1 MAKLDMGQ
9 DSAALLRSKA
19 LQMLARRE
27 HTRHELAV
35 KLSSRT
41 VSQPLIDTVLQTLE
55 DEQLLSDARATELY
69 IRQRVDKGYGE
80 HKVRAELFQKGVERG
95 CVDRCLADAGI
106 DWHRVA
112 RRAFEKKFSGVASGD
127 QKLLMKQQRFLAA
140 RGFSTELIS
149 KVLQSHG

>member
-1 MAKLDMGQ
+1 MGQ
-9 DSAALLRSKA
+9 DNAALLRSKA

-27 HTRHELAV
+27 HTRHEMAV

-41 VSQPLIDTVLQTLE
+41 PSQSLVDTVLQRLE
-55 DEQLLSDARATELY
+55 DEQMLSDARATELY

-80 HKVRAELFQKGVERG
+80 CKVRAELFQKGVERS
-95 CVDRCLADAGI
+95 CVDRCLADAGV
-106 DWHRVA
+106 DWQWVA

-140 RGFSTELIS
+140 RGFSAELIN
-149 KVLQSHG
+149 KVLRSDG